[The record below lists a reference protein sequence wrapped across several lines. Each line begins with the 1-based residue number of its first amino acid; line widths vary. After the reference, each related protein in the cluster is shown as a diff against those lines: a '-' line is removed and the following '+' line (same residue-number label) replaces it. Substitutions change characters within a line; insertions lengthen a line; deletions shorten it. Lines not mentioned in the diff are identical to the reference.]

1 MPELSIWG
9 LGCEK
14 VLVPSCC
21 EGVRGCHMVGQICWH
36 FLCDENENEWRVT
49 VGREFDMGDV
59 CEETTVILLYYICGV
74 YIFLSLLIPPFVS
87 SFVHISQMLF
97 TIDMPD

>member
-1 MPELSIWG
+1 MG
-9 LGCEK
+9 L
-14 VLVPSCC
+14 
-21 EGVRGCHMVGQICWH
+21 
-36 FLCDENENEWRVT
+36 
-49 VGREFDMGDV
+49 EFDMGDV

-74 YIFLSLLIPPFVS
+74 YIFLSLLIPPFVT

>member
-9 LGCEK
+9 IECEK

-49 VGREFDMGDV
+49 VGREFDMGV
-59 CEETTVILLYYICGV
+59 IREGNRVILL
-74 YIFLSLLIPPFVS
+74 
-87 SFVHISQMLF
+87 
-97 TIDMPD
+97 